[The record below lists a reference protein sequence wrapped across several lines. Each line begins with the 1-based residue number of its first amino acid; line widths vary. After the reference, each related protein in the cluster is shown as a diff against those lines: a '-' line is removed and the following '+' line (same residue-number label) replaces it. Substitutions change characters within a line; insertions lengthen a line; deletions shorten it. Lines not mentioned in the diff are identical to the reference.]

1 MIDYDR
7 EAASYDETRG
17 GDARAKAA
25 AEAVEQLPTDAPERI
40 AEVTGLS
47 EIGGTTFAGAGQ
59 GGVPRGE
66 GGALTL
72 T

>member
-40 AEVTGLS
+40 AE
-47 EIGGTTFAGAGQ
+47 
-59 GGVPRGE
+59 
-66 GGALTL
+66 
-72 T
+72 

>member
-17 GDARAKAA
+17 GDAREAA

-40 AEVTGLS
+40 AE
-47 EIGGTTFAGAGQ
+47 
-59 GGVPRGE
+59 
-66 GGALTL
+66 
-72 T
+72 

>member
-17 GDARAKAA
+17 GDAREAA
-25 AEAVEQLPTDAPERI
+25 AEAVEQLPPDAPERI

-59 GGVPRGE
+59 GRSPAG
-66 GGALTL
+66 
-72 T
+72 